1 MRRLKN
7 KQINFR
13 IDQIKYDKLKSLSN
27 HEGRT
32 IADYTRRIIDDFL
45 KSKYYPKQPD
55 RSV

>member
-27 HEGRT
+27 YEGRT
-32 IADYTRRIIDDFL
+32 IANYTRRIIEDFL